1 MPSSVIR
8 SHWYDESTR
17 SLDVLFVS
25 GLRYRYAD
33 VPQEVAEGLG
43 AAPSMGVYFNDH
55 IRDRFAYERQRK
67 GR

>member
-8 SHWYDESTR
+8 SHWYDENTR

-25 GLRYRYAD
+25 GLCYRYAD
-33 VPQEVAEGLG
+33 VPKEVAEGLG
-43 AAPSMGVYFNDH
+43 GAPSKGVYFNDH
-55 IRDRFAYERQRK
+55 IRDHYAYERQRK